1 MAQIIGT
8 PGADTLTGT
17 ALNDGI
23 SGGGGDDIID
33 GGLGN
38 DSLNGGAGNDTIYA
52 YDGIDTVTG
61 GDGNDTIYTHLNWA
75 LGPPGKNLMQGPASI
90 DGGAGADTL
99 VIDGA
104 GSGPLTLNWS
114 GIHNIETIKLTAGVH
129 PLLGLDSFD
138 AGGTFTVIGGAGID
152 FHYGNAAHMVY
163 VADATSASTGVNVI
177 GGALSDTLSG
187 ATGADQLNGGD
198 GNDVLSGKGGND
210 TLIGGLGND
219 TLDGGGNNDILIGG
233 GGQDTL
239 TGGLGQDR
247 FVFNAMTDYGVPT
260 DSTLAAPDT
269 ITDFAPGDKIDLS
282 GIDAYN
288 NELNDQAF
296 RLVFNTGTVPPTS
309 VPVGVAN
316 ITYDTVHNITVI
328 ELNNH
333 TGTTPQ
339 AEIVLDGVLAL
350 HASDFIL

>member
-1 MAQIIGT
+1 MASIQGT
-8 PGADTLTGT
+8 PDDDNLVGT
-17 ALNDGI
+17 SLNDAI
-23 SGGGGDDIID
+23 NGGGGNDIID
-33 GGLGN
+33 GGDGADALT
-38 DSLNGGAGNDTIYA
+38 GGAG
-52 YDGIDTVTG
+52 
-61 GDGNDTIYTHLNWA
+61 GDR
-75 LGPPGKNLMQGPASI
+75 I
-90 DGGAGADTL
+90 DGGAGADA
-99 VIDGA
+99 IY
-104 GSGPLTLNWS
+104 
-114 GIHNIETIKLTAGVH
+114 
-129 PLLGLDSFD
+129 GL
-138 AGGTFTVIGGAGID
+138 GGA
-152 FHYGNAAHMVY
+152 
-163 VADATSASTGVNVI
+163 
-177 GGALSDTLSG
+177 
-187 ATGADQLNGGD
+187 
-198 GNDVLSGKGGND
+198 
-210 TLIGGLGND
+210 D